1 EQVLA
6 ESPLGDFLGQIL
18 VSGAEQPH
26 VDGLLLLG
34 ADGAHRLLLDG
45 PQQLDLHGQ
54 WQVGHLVKKKGAA
67 AGRLEQARLVS
78 HGAGKA
84 ALAMAEELAF
94 HQLRRN
100 GAAVDWHKG
109 MAGPRSEGMDAP
121 GNQFLAAAGLTTDI
135 EGSLAAGELGDL
147 PAQLLD

>member
-1 EQVLA
+1 
-6 ESPLGDFLGQIL
+6 
-18 VSGAEQPH
+18 
-26 VDGLLLLG
+26 
-34 ADGAHRLLLDG
+34 
-45 PQQLDLHGQ
+45 
-54 WQVGHLVKKKGAA
+54 
-67 AGRLEQARLVS
+67 
-78 HGAGKA
+78 
-84 ALAMAEELAF
+84 ELAF

-147 PAQLLD
+147 PAQLLDRRRGALDRIVRVLGNGLFPWTAEAQRAVDQLAQALQVN